1 MTKLTRGHIHSRL
14 FSNTKKY
21 CVRHD
26 GRAEEG
32 EWITSKDGL
41 RRQFVCV
48 NCLKNEKNRMILH
61 AAKHE
66 SFMDRREPEPC
77 FGNTASG

>member
-1 MTKLTRGHIHSRL
+1 MTEIIRSHIHSRL
-14 FSNTKKY
+14 FSDPKKY

-26 GRAEEG
+26 GRADDG

-48 NCLKNEKNRMILH
+48 NCIQNEKARTILN

-66 SFMDRREPEPC
+66 SFVDRQEPEPC
-77 FGNTASG
+77 FGSTCSG

>member
-1 MTKLTRGHIHSRL
+1 MTKLTGSHIHSRL
-14 FSNTKKY
+14 FSDPKKY

-26 GRAEEG
+26 GRADDG

-48 NCLKNEKNRMILH
+48 NCLQNEKDREIMRT
-61 AAKHE
+61 AKH
-66 SFMDRREPEPC
+66 
-77 FGNTASG
+77 